1 MFDFVRRHTRV
12 LFFILLLL
20 IIPGFGLLGN
30 GMDSVRS
37 TVGQESVATVGGRP
51 ITQAELERA
60 SQRKLEQIRRESPD
74 IDLKDLDTPALRQA
88 SLDDLVRDRVLELA
102 VREFH
107 LGVTED
113 RLQRIFVTDPQ
124 FAPWRNPN
132 GSINKAVLAQQGL
145 SSAAF
150 AQRLQQS
157 LAQQQLTQGV
167 SGTSL
172 VPPAVA
178 TPALEA
184 YFQQREVQVQRF
196 EPKAY
201 ASKVEVTDA
210 ALEAFYQEPQTAA
223 RFLKPEQVDL
233 EYVVFDLAAIAKDL
247 PISEKELEAFYEQNK
262 TRYGN
267 PEERRASHVL
277 VAVPPDAKAE
287 VRAQARAKAEALQET
302 LKQNPR
308 SFAEV
313 ARKNSQDAGSAKD
326 GGDLNFLTRE
336 GIVKPFSDALFA
348 LQPGEL
354 SPVVET
360 EQGYH
365 IIQMTDRRGGDFRSF
380 ASVRGE
386 LLEEARKAQAQAKF
400 PDLATEFANV
410 VSEQGDSLRGVADKW
425 KLEVR
430 TATNVTRTPSGLDPV
445 LSNPQLLEAVFTPE
459 AIRDKRNIA
468 AVEAG
473 PAQLVSAR
481 VLQHTPARQPALA
494 EVQAPVRAAY
504 VARMAASLARKE
516 GEARLAALKAT
527 PPATL
532 GLPVETVSRAQR
544 SSLPQPVLEQILRAP
559 TQTLPT
565 VVGRDLQEDG
575 YVVALVTRVVG
586 MDPTVSNNPEMGR
599 IRYAQVWDDAESRAY
614 FEALKKRFDVEI
626 KTQK

>member
-37 TVGQESVATVGGRP
+37 AVGQQTVATVDGRA

-60 SQRKLEQIRRESPD
+60 SQRKLDQIRRESPD
-74 IDLKDLDTPALRQA
+74 IDIQDLDTPALRQA
-88 SLDDLVRDRVLELA
+88 SLDELVRDRVLEVA

-113 RLQRIFVTDPQ
+113 RLQRFFVTDPQ

-132 GSINKAVLAQQGL
+132 GSINKEVLAQQGL

-210 ALEAFYQEPQTAA
+210 ALEVFYQEPQTAA

-233 EYVVFDLAAIAKDL
+233 EYVVFDLAAITKDL
-247 PISEKELEAFYEQNK
+247 PISDKELEAFYEQNK

-267 PEERRASHVL
+267 PEERRASHIL
-277 VAVPPDAKAE
+277 VAVPPDAKAD
-287 VRAQARAKAEALQET
+287 VRAQARAKAEALLET
-302 LKQNPR
+302 VKQNPR

-326 GGDLNFLTRE
+326 GGDLNFLSRE

-348 LQPGEL
+348 LQPGGL

-360 EQGYH
+360 EQGFH

-380 ASVRGE
+380 ASVRTE
-386 LLEEARKAQAQAKF
+386 LLDEARKAQAQSKF
-400 PDLATEFANV
+400 PDLATEFANL
-410 VSEQGDSLRGVADKW
+410 VSEQGDSLKGVADKW

-430 TATNVTRTPSGLDPV
+430 TATNVTRNPTGTDPV
-445 LSNPQLLEAVFTPE
+445 LSNPKLLEAVFTPE
-459 AIRDKRNIA
+459 AIRDKRNVPAI
-468 AVEAG
+468 EAG
-473 PAQLVSAR
+473 PAQLVGAR
-481 VLQHTPARQPALA
+481 VLHHTPARQPALA
-494 EVQAPVRAAY
+494 EVQAAVRAAY
-504 VARMAASLARKE
+504 VARTAASLARKE
-516 GEARLAALKAT
+516 GEARLAALKAA

-532 GLPVETVSRAQR
+532 GQPVETVSRAQR
-544 SSLPQPVLEQILRAP
+544 TNLPQPVLEQVLRAP
-559 TQTLPT
+559 AQALPA

-586 MDPTVSNNPEMGR
+586 VDPTVSSNPEMGR
-599 IRYAQVWDDAESRAY
+599 SRYAQVWDEAESRAY